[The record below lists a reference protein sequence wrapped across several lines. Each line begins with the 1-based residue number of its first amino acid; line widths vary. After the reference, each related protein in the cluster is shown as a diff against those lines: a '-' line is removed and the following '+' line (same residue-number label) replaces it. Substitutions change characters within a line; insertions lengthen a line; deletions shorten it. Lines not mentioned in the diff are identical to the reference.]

1 MTQTKAFHL
10 SLSGQRAP
18 IDYDR
23 APTYSGM
30 IVEKDV
36 LVPMRDGVKI
46 AIDVYRPDT
55 TDKLPALLAFSIH
68 NKDLQGPDLAEASLT
83 HPAWSMLWTGPAE
96 AGDTRFFVGRGYVHV
111 IGNPRG
117 IAKSEGGGSRA
128 FDSYDLIEWIAGQP
142 WCDGNVGMVGIS
154 GFGAEQFMAAKL
166 NPPHLKAIFPFDPR
180 GAYGEA
186 GGSHRSLR
194 QGGGGR
200 KKRGRVLQDQHPD
213 LYRLGLVRLHLQDP
227 PQRRAK
233 LVSQHQGAAQE
244 ASPRRPRPSRPAS
257 HGVPQ

>member
-128 FDSYDLIEWIAGQP
+128 FRQLRSDRMDWGAALVRRQCG
-142 WCDGNVGMVGIS
+142 DGGH
-154 GFGAEQFMAAKL
+154 FRLRRRAA
-166 NPPHLKAIFPFDPR
+166 H
-180 GAYGEA
+180 GGEA
-186 GGSHRSLR
+186 QFAASQGDLSVRSARRLWR
-194 QGGGGR
+194 SGR
-200 KKRGRVLQDQHPD
+200 L
-213 LYRLGLVRLHLQDP
+213 
-227 PQRRAK
+227 
-233 LVSQHQGAAQE
+233 
-244 ASPRRPRPSRPAS
+244 PRRVSWRRLPSVSVSAAGLCLGP
-257 HGVPQ
+257 

>member
-18 IDYDR
+18 VDYDR

-30 IVEKDV
+30 IAEKDV

-55 TDKLPALLAFSIH
+55 SDKLPALLAFSIH
-68 NKDLQGPDLAEASLT
+68 NKDLQGPDVAEASLT

-117 IAKSEGGGSRA
+117 IGKSEAGGSRA
-128 FDSYDLIEWIAGQP
+128 FDSYDLIEWIAGRP
-142 WCDGNVGMVGIS
+142 WCDGNVGWWA
-154 GFGAEQFMAAKL
+154 F
-166 NPPHLKAIFPFDPR
+166 
-180 GAYGEA
+180 
-186 GGSHRSLR
+186 
-194 QGGGGR
+194 
-200 KKRGRVLQDQHPD
+200 
-213 LYRLGLVRLHLQDP
+213 
-227 PQRRAK
+227 
-233 LVSQHQGAAQE
+233 
-244 ASPRRPRPSRPAS
+244 PAS
-257 HGVPQ
+257 APSS

>member
-1 MTQTKAFHL
+1 MGFVEGFYVKVRISNIPNQDIKSSAPAHGCCAVTMVIGLFESRLVGTQPRPEERQRCERARGSMTQTQAFHL
-10 SLSGQRAP
+10 PLSGQRAP

-117 IAKSEGGGSRA
+117 VAKSEGGGSRA

-142 WCDGNVGMVGIS
+142 WCDGNVGMLGIS
-154 GFGAEQFMAAKL
+154 AFGAQQLMPAHL

-180 GAYGEA
+180 GAYCEA
-186 GGSHRSLR
+186 GGF
-194 QGGGGR
+194 
-200 KKRGRVLQDQHPD
+200 
-213 LYRLGLVRLHLQDP
+213 
-227 PQRRAK
+227 
-233 LVSQHQGAAQE
+233 
-244 ASPRRPRPSRPAS
+244 
-257 HGVPQ
+257 